1 MNKLLLSTIILLFS
15 FINTNAQVSSDSTD
29 EDVNIE
35 IGKDSITVTPN
46 TAKSEE
52 REKVTGVAVSPAHF
66 HLAIN
71 PGEQKTIK
79 VKVSNSTDRKNS
91 FRISLVD
98 FEQNSAGKTM
108 FKAPSD
114 SSRYGLSKWISLA
127 PTFVQLAPMQKKDI
141 TMVVNVPEGAEG
153 EKAGWCI
160 LMVEQEEPKEALEIA
175 GGNKDVIG
183 FGVKPTF
190 AFGVYIYQNPPNVNN
205 ANVDIV
211 DFTHNQLDSLNVVSI
226 QTTNKG
232 DGIAYCTSYID
243 ITNFDTGEQDRLM
256 VKRFTILPGVTR
268 DFKFR
273 LDAKLPKGNYGAIG
287 VIDYEGAAEI
297 QAAKMKFKIE

>member
-1 MNKLLLSTIILLFS
+1 MKPLLLLTFIFLSPHFIIHAQEDRDS
-15 FINTNAQVSSDSTD
+15 SNTEIDVEINN
-29 EDVNIE
+29 
-35 IGKDSITVTPN
+35 DSITVTPTN
-46 TAKSEE
+46 SKE

-66 HLAIN
+66 HLDIK

-79 VKVSNSTDRKNS
+79 VKISNSTNRKNS
-91 FRISLVD
+91 FKMSLVD
-98 FEQNSAGKTM
+98 FEQNSAGKTL

-114 SSRYGLSKWISLA
+114 SLKYGLSKWTNLA
-127 PTFVQLAPMQKKDI
+127 PTYVELAPMQKKDI
-141 TMVVNVPEGAEG
+141 TLVINVPEGEEG

-160 LMVEQEEPKEALEIA
+160 LMVEQEEPKKALDIS

-205 ANVDIV
+205 TNVEIV
-211 DFTHNQLDSLNVVSI
+211 DFKHHKLDTINGISI
-226 QTTNKG
+226 QATNKG

-243 ITNFDTGEQDRLM
+243 ITNFDTGAQDRLM
-256 VKRFTILPGVTR
+256 VKRFTVLPGVTR

-273 LDAKLPKGNYGAIG
+273 LDAGLPKGNYGAIG
-287 VIDYEGAAEI
+287 VIDYEGAPEI
-297 QAAKMKFKIE
+297 QAAKLKFKIE

>member
-1 MNKLLLSTIILLFS
+1 MKRLLLLTILLTFCS
-15 FINTNAQVSSDSTD
+15 LYADAQEITDSTNADI
-29 EDVNIE
+29 DVE
-35 IGKDSITVTPN
+35 IGNDSITVTPN
-46 TAKSEE
+46 SSNVET

-79 VKVSNSTDRKNS
+79 VKVSNSTNRQNS
-91 FRISLVD
+91 FKMSLVD
-98 FEQNSAGKTM
+98 FEQNSEGKTL

-114 SSRYGLSKWISLA
+114 SSKYGLSKWTNLA

-141 TMVVNVPEGAEG
+141 TMVINVPEGAEG

-160 LMVEQEEPKEALEIA
+160 LMVEQEEPKEALEIS

-205 ANVDIV
+205 TNVEII
-211 DFTHNQLDSLNVVSI
+211 DFKHHQKDSLNGISI
-226 QTTNKG
+226 RTTNKG

-243 ITNFDTGEQDRLM
+243 ITNFDTGAQERLT

-273 LDAKLPKGNYGAIG
+273 LDPKFKSGNYGAIG